1 MARDV
6 DLMRLL
12 LLDLEGRQLSPP
24 EAFVLPLEEIARRLD
39 RTRGEVVDALEM
51 LREAEFIDAPGAF
64 RDDAWIFRKL
74 TRRGV
79 ELANLVADARQWDK
93 VKNAYVDLLEG

>member
-12 LLDLEGRQLSPP
+12 VLDLKERQLSPP
-24 EAFVLPLEEIARRLD
+24 EAFLLPLEEIARRVD
-39 RTRGEVVDALEM
+39 HTRAEVVEALEL
-51 LREAEFIDAPGAF
+51 LREADFIDAPGAY

-74 TRRGV
+74 TPRGAQ
-79 ELANLVADARQWDK
+79 LAKLVADAREWDK
-93 VKNAYVDLLEG
+93 VRNAYVDLLEG